1 MTSPHAYKIL
11 GLSQDSDKQEIK
23 KKYRQLM
30 HQVHPVASFRLRAC
44 CISSVL
50 RIFDRRSASGRIIN
64 LADDFSVFYQIIHIS
79 ANRNSGKWIT
89 GAVRRSEACRITQKS
104 DYTVITG
111 MVAFGSYSIPAASEK
126 DFSVPDLLPAVHIFR
141 TSTTGD
147 LDIPFLYNI
156 QLLLFLLPYEFR

>member
-23 KKYRQLM
+23 KKYRRLM
-30 HQVHPVASFRLRAC
+30 HQVHPDASFRLRAC

-79 ANRNSGKWIT
+79 ANRDPGQ
-89 GAVRRSEACRITQKS
+89 V
-104 DYTVITG
+104 Y
-111 MVAFGSYSIPAASEK
+111 F
-126 DFSVPDLLPAVHIFR
+126 
-141 TSTTGD
+141 TGD
-147 LDIPFLYNI
+147 FIAAHKSSLMFFQISTDPLQGLLLKPFLKHN
-156 QLLLFLLPYEFR
+156 FLCRSDVLIL